1 MTHHK
6 SDPPSHNPFPV
17 PRSRPVPGTMKTIHS
32 LDRFGATRNPEIDPS
47 DGKANVFEKNMFS
60 KKCLFLFH
68 TSITGRSG
76 IFWIILLP
84 YYQTPIRSSN
94 LSETY
99 SILTSHIPAGHTPTA
114 DLRSDVNKQS

>member
-6 SDPPSHNPFPV
+6 SDPPSHNTFPV

-32 LDRFGATRNPEIDPS
+32 LDRFGATCNPEIDPS

-68 TSITGRSG
+68 TSISGRSG
-76 IFWIILLP
+76 IFWIILPP
-84 YYQTPIRSSN
+84 YLYI
-94 LSETY
+94 
-99 SILTSHIPAGHTPTA
+99 
-114 DLRSDVNKQS
+114 VV

>member
-6 SDPPSHNPFPV
+6 GDPPSPNPFPV
-17 PRSRPVPGTMKTIHS
+17 PRSRPVPGTMKTINS

-84 YYQTPIRSSN
+84 YFHPQGWTVKDINFELGTSSMN
-94 LSETY
+94 SKVTVFRF
-99 SILTSHIPAGHTPTA
+99 SITFK
-114 DLRSDVNKQS
+114 D

>member
-6 SDPPSHNPFPV
+6 SDPPSHNPFSV

-84 YYQTPIRSSN
+84 YCYRGIANIDSN
-94 LSETY
+94 LVHFSLITKK
-99 SILTSHIPAGHTPTA
+99 P
-114 DLRSDVNKQS
+114 